1 MHGPAVHTLL
11 GMEID
16 ESRLPLTEPAVR
28 AALDATGWH
37 GPVPAL
43 VTTTATADA
52 LAALLSESEA
62 GGVLVAEQVSAG
74 LGPVPHV
81 PAGAALWV
89 SSVVD
94 VPSDVEERRGWLA
107 PAAALAMV
115 DALRDVARVP
125 AEITWPA
132 GLTIPGAMCGGDAGT
147 RALGTAEV
155 APHGEAGVVLTV
167 GVLVSVGMLE
177 LPTRTTSVYA
187 DGGSID
193 RAALLAAYLPA
204 LDRHLE
210 QWRTDDPALALG
222 YRDRCQTLG
231 RLVEVDGHEGRV
243 RRVDEG
249 GNLVVDVDGEL
260 RSISAAGTAPAL
272 V

>member
-1 MHGPAVHTLL
+1 
-11 GMEID
+11 MEIA

-28 AALDATGWH
+28 AALDAAGWH

-43 VTTTATADA
+43 VTTTATADT

-89 SSVVD
+89 STVVD
-94 VPSDVEERRGWLA
+94 VPSAVEERRGWLA

-115 DALRDVARVP
+115 DALRDAARVP

-132 GLTIPGAMCGGDAGT
+132 GLTVPGAMCGGDAGT
-147 RALGTAEV
+147 RALGTVEI
-155 APHGEAGVVLTV
+155 APHRAGVVLTV

-177 LPTRTTSVYA
+177 LPKRTTSVYA

-204 LDRHLE
+204 LARRLE

-243 RRVDEG
+243 RRVDER

-260 RSISAAGTAPAL
+260 RSISAADAAPAL

>member
-1 MHGPAVHTLL
+1 MTDISSDRSSSSSGGDRALPA
-11 GMEID
+11 
-16 ESRLPLTEPAVR
+16 A
-28 AALDATGWH
+28 
-37 GPVPAL
+37 PVAQ
-43 VTTTATADA
+43 
-52 LAALLSESEA
+52 
-62 GGVLVAEQVSAG
+62 QV
-74 LGPVPHV
+74 PYQ
-81 PAGAALWV
+81 
-89 SSVVD
+89 
-94 VPSDVEERRGWLA
+94 VPS
-107 PAAALAMV
+107 
-115 DALRDVARVP
+115 
-125 AEITWPA
+125 
-132 GLTIPGAMCGGDAGT
+132 
-147 RALGTAEV
+147 
-155 APHGEAGVVLTV
+155 PHGERSVVLTV

-177 LPTRTTSVYA
+177 LPKRTTSVYA

-204 LDRHLE
+204 LDRRLE
-210 QWRTDDPALALG
+210 QWRTADPALALG

>member
-1 MHGPAVHTLL
+1 MQARTEVDKHKLAL
-11 GMEID
+11 GQ
-16 ESRLPLTEPAVR
+16 PLVMRHAMR
-28 AALDATGWH
+28 IGR
-37 GPVPAL
+37 G
-43 VTTTATADA
+43 
-52 LAALLSESEA
+52 LAE
-62 GGVLVAEQVSAG
+62 
-74 LGPVPHV
+74 LGRCK
-81 PAGAALWV
+81 
-89 SSVVD
+89 D
-94 VPSDVEERRGWLA
+94 
-107 PAAALAMV
+107 MV
-115 DALRDVARVP
+115 QP
-125 AEITWPA
+125 
-132 GLTIPGAMCGGDAGT
+132 GGAMCGGDAGT